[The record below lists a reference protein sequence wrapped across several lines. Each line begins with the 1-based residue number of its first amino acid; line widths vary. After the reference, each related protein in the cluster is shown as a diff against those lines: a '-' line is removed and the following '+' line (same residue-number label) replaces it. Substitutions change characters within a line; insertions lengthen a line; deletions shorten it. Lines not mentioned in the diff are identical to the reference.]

1 MNLLLSNVYTVLV
14 KVTIKIILIFL
25 SNFFFLLKRK
35 RRMRA
40 LKIQG
45 KHLLNM
51 KIVVNYWNFAFQ
63 FIKNTKLHF
72 GQTDSIP

>member
-1 MNLLLSNVYTVLV
+1 
-14 KVTIKIILIFL
+14 
-25 SNFFFLLKRK
+25 
-35 RRMRA
+35 MRA

-51 KIVVNYWNFAFQ
+51 KIVVDYWNFAFQ

>member
-1 MNLLLSNVYTVLV
+1 MNLLLSNVCTVLV

-40 LKIQG
+40 LKVQG

-63 FIKNTKLHF
+63 FIKNTKLDF